1 MAVAATG
8 AWAWNTGSVPAELGT
23 AQAPAGLGV
32 RAAVVAGIGDNAVA
46 DGAVLVEARGGAAG
60 GAKLRV
66 ACGVT
71 GAIAMTSE
79 APDTGWPV
87 DPGLAAVAW
96 TAANIATIC
105 KVAAAASAVSAMTW
119 AGGGSESS
127 DPAALD
133 LAVRTSSAASASGAA
148 EESEAA
154 ASAAGASA
162 GISGPVPGAEG
173 TAHID
178 VVGAAGAAGAEGLG
192 AGTEATALVWAA
204 RRPPSIEAPE
214 PGVDSTP
221 ARS

>member
-1 MAVAATG
+1 M
-8 AWAWNTGSVPAELGT
+8 
-23 AQAPAGLGV
+23 

-71 GAIAMTSE
+71 GAVAMTSE

-96 TAANIATIC
+96 TAANMATIC
-105 KVAAAASAVSAMTW
+105 KVAAAGSAVSAMTW

-154 ASAAGASA
+154 ASAAGASASA